1 MTRSELD
8 AIKSRITATRDAKT
22 AAESRVA
29 AVREKV
35 QAIADNPLF
44 SLLGSWER
52 TKINEILEALG

>member
-29 AVREKV
+29 AVREK
-35 QAIADNPLF
+35 INGIKDN
-44 SLLGSWER
+44 SLYKYLGSWV
-52 TKINEILEALG
+52 KAIIDEILEALG

>member
-8 AIKSRITATRDAKT
+8 AIKSRITATRNAKA

-29 AVREKV
+29 AGREKV

-44 SLLGSWER
+44 ALLGSWVR